1 LSESGRDLIYL
12 LAGRQTEMTREL
24 LAFSLTF
31 TIGAIVGHIA
41 IPRGVVMAQSS
52 KPMFMTPLYTGAD
65 NQTHSEEVEVRF
77 SGGGESNAVSKMM
90 QVTGAEL
97 HRAAPGRVS
106 DWHRGP
112 SHRYVITLSGRGE
125 LEVAGGKKIP
135 VEPGHIELI
144 EDTTGKGHITK
155 VIGAEDRVTLH
166 LLIADKAGR

>member
-1 LSESGRDLIYL
+1 
-12 LAGRQTEMTREL
+12 MTRKI

-31 TIGAIVGHIA
+31 TIGAIVGHLA
-41 IPRGVVMAQSS
+41 IPRGVVVAQSS
-52 KPMFMTPLYTGAD
+52 KPMFMTRLYTGPD
-65 NQTHSEEVEVRF
+65 NLTHSQEVEVKF
-77 SGGGESNAVSKMM
+77 AGGGGGANQASNLM

-112 SHRYVITLSGRGE
+112 SHRYVITLSGHGE

-155 VIGAEDRVTLH
+155 VVGAEDRVTLH
-166 LLIADKAGR
+166 LLIADQASR